1 MDIKNIS
8 PRALFQRFVATLL
21 VLLALSNTSIG
32 FKNLHLN
39 QLFIFSLL
47 DVILFSILMMLFY
60 VIMLQYLKGQA
71 KIKFSQALLYQ
82 LGIYFMS
89 LVSFLLA
96 SLIYKQGVYLL
107 LWILIELCVRL
118 TQWLLVPKR
127 RNQHGRR
134 ESH

>member
-60 VIMLQYLKGQA
+60 VIMLQYLKDKA

-127 RNQHGRR
+127 RNQYGRR